1 MRLAR
6 KLARGFVRNARGVAL
21 LSLSLAL
28 GVGVLVLPTT
38 ATAKQIVESQG
49 DFTVTVPDGQSAEYS
64 FSGDTLSIEG
74 GTLTVANTNPGTPT
88 SNRIFISGNVDVTFA
103 GVSISR
109 DSGGSP
115 VEIEDRSTTD
125 VTIKLEGEN
134 SLIATGNEMAAIR
147 KTRGQSGGSD
157 TATLK
162 ITSASGDGSTEGS
175 LVARASGSSSAAIGG
190 AGNRGDVTDITIA
203 GGTITASVNSG
214 SAIGATGGGSTWRMV
229 ISGGIVKTEGG
240 DGLGAVH
247 DHGGRSEFQIT
258 GGYVVTTAY
267 RGSTPTG
274 GLVST
279 DGGNSFVARGT
290 CELPAS
296 QSPLETQNLTIET
309 GAELT
314 IPEGATLTTKGT
326 VINNGT
332 VSGAGTLKS
341 EGTFYNNGTIGEKVV
356 KGDVTEQL
364 VTVEG
369 GTVNGFTEPQV
380 VTAGTTVTIKAD
392 EVKGMVFSGWE
403 VAMGHGVQLADP
415 SSAETTFTMPEG
427 SCVTVRPTYRYLF
440 GTIVTE
446 EGEEIPVTSGES
458 YGMSSAL
465 REVNWQDYPN
475 STLVLTA
482 PDDTAEGVS
491 SNLSLYEWPEGAT
504 VDLNER
510 TMRVFEFGMMPESG
524 SRLTIC
530 NGTLSGDMGLRIM
543 DTQLTLRD
551 VVLGTEGSSSLAVMV
566 DSGSLVFEGDACFA
580 DGVSS
585 VSVRGYGGS
594 VTMPCALAESV
605 DLQVDDEVGINRIHS
620 WTTGED
626 GAETCSSCDLARG
639 VAEVTLSPAVD
650 FVYDGEPLAAAD
662 MGVSAFCDGAVCSDK
677 VVFYY
682 VEERT
687 DGMPTQSRT
696 GLPRHAGTY
705 RVTATLYG
713 ASTEDTAYDT
723 VSQTVEVEI
732 APKPV
737 RVRYEGM
744 VTANNKIYDGTQ
756 NASISGVDSDTDFTI
771 EGVVGNDQ
779 GWVWLRFDGVHGE
792 FNDSSVGE
800 NKQVTVLL
808 DNPSLTDGN
817 YTLASNEVTLSTS
830 VTASIS
836 QRPVTLSWQN
846 TEGRYFG
853 DGKVVAAS
861 VVDAIDGD
869 DVVAQVANG
878 DQSAVGT
885 HTASAELV
893 GADAENYSLTDA
905 DASVEYTI
913 APAVVTP
920 EETQTIVTNE
930 AGEPANTFTFGDT
943 ISVRVVPVLSSADA
957 DAGSETTDATARA
970 LTTPEPEQMALYYGE
985 TQISEPASAADDGS
999 YTMTY
1004 DTSDGIVPAGTASE
1018 ALLAR
1023 LVGSENV
1030 GQFEVSVQVTIVKA
1044 QQSAPADVVPVDEAT
1059 VGEGGSLTGLPAGGE
1074 WRPAGE
1080 GAWQPV
1086 PESGEV
1092 SGLPA
1097 GDYEVR
1103 LPGDDGHEPSDAVTV
1118 TVSDFSSTHGG
1129 ITYPAGTTEGD
1140 GGKPVLPEAGGAVT
1154 FPNGATVALPGG
1166 TTIDSSAQTATTES
1180 GVVVTPSGDGLSVEL
1195 PGGATV
1201 TAGSVTVAAD
1211 GSVELPDGGEITY
1224 QDGTTGQVAAGE
1236 TVKPDATAPEPEP
1249 TPDPDPTP
1257 DPTPDTEPDQGTDP
1271 EPEPG
1276 TDSDQESTPEEQE
1289 PVTPEQKP
1297 ADGQEPT
1304 DGQTPVSDQ
1313 EPAGDQGPAADEKG
1327 DQLAQTSDPTSLA
1340 PVAVAGGA
1348 GVAALA
1354 GALVARRRRR

>member
-1 MRLAR
+1 MP
-6 KLARGFVRNARGVAL
+6 GGVAL
-21 LSLSLAL
+21 FALSLAL
-28 GVGVLVLPTT
+28 VVGVSVVPVPALAEPTT
-38 ATAKQIVESQG
+38 EVCGA
-49 DFTVTVPDGQSAEYS
+49 FTVTVADGDEATYS
-64 FSGDTLSIEG
+64 YSGGVLSITG
-74 GTLTVANTNPGTPT
+74 GTLTVANTDPATPT
-88 SNRIFISGNVDVTFA
+88 DDRVQISGQVDVTFA
-103 GVSISR
+103 GVNIESFG
-109 DSGGSP
+109 SGGDYP
-115 VEIEDRSTTD
+115 VDVDDYEGTE
-125 VTIKLEGEN
+125 VTICLVN
-134 SLIATGNEMAAIR
+134 QNRLVSHGNDTAALN
-147 KTRGQSGGSD
+147 KSRGQSGDSD
-157 TATLK
+157 KSKLT

-175 LVARASGSSSAAIGG
+175 LVVEASGSRSAAIGG
-190 AGNRGDVTDITIA
+190 SGQRGDVSDVTIA
-203 GGTITASVNSG
+203 GGTITASVQSG
-214 SAIGATGGGSTWRMV
+214 AAIGATDGGSTWRMV

-247 DHGGRSEFQIT
+247 DPGGLSEFKIT

-279 DGGNSFVARGT
+279 DGGNSFVARGK

-296 QSPLETQNLTIET
+296 QSPLTTQDLTIET

-341 EGTFYNNGTIGEKVV
+341 EGTFYNNGTIGDEVV
-356 KGDVTEQL
+356 EGDVTEQL
-364 VTVEG
+364 VTVER

-403 VAMGHGVQLADP
+403 ITMGHGFEIADP

-446 EGEEIPVTSGES
+446 AGEEIPVTSGES

-482 PDDTAEGVS
+482 PDDTAVGVS
-491 SNLSLYEWPEGAT
+491 SDLRLYEWPEGAT
-504 VDLNER
+504 VDLNGR
-510 TMRVFEFGMMPESG
+510 TMRVSEFWMMPESG

-530 NGTLSGDMGLRIM
+530 NGTLSGDRGLRIM
-543 DTQLTLRD
+543 DTQLTLRG
-551 VVLGTEGSSSLAVMV
+551 VVLATEGSASLAVMV
-566 DSGSLVFEGDACFA
+566 NSGSLVFEGDACFA
-580 DGVSS
+580 DSVLR
-585 VSVRGYGGS
+585 VSVVGYGGS
-594 VTMPCALAESV
+594 VTMPCALAKSV
-605 DLQVDDEVGINRIHS
+605 DLQVGDEVGINRIHS

-677 VVFYY
+677 VVFSY

-696 GLPRHAGTY
+696 GLPRYAGTY

-737 RVRYEGM
+737 TVRYEGM
-744 VTANNKIYDGTQ
+744 VTANNKVYDGTQ

-779 GWVWLRFDGVHGE
+779 GWVWLRFDGVYGE

-800 NKQVTVLL
+800 NKPVSVLL
-808 DNPSLTDGN
+808 DNPSLSDDN
-817 YTLASNEVTLSTS
+817 YTLDSNEVALSTS

-853 DGKVVAAS
+853 DGKVVTAS
-861 VVDAIDGD
+861 VVNAIEGD
-869 DVVAQVANG
+869 DVVAQVTDG
-878 DQSAVGT
+878 DKREVGT
-885 HTASAELV
+885 YTASAELA
-893 GADAENYSLTDA
+893 GANAGNYALAAGAQTSAEYKIS
-905 DASVEYTI
+905 
-913 APAVVTP
+913 PAVVTP
-920 EETQTIVTNE
+920 EGTQTIVTNE
-930 AGEPANTFTFGDT
+930 VGEPTNTFVFGDT
-943 ISVRVVPVLSSADA
+943 IVVRVVPALSSVDA
-957 DAGSETTDATARA
+957 DNGPASTDATARA
-970 LTTPEPEQMALYYGE
+970 LTAPEPEQMALYYGGM
-985 TQISEPASAADDGS
+985 QISEPASAADDGS

-1030 GQFEVSVQVTIVKA
+1030 EQFEVRVQVTIVKA
-1044 QQSAPADVVPVDEAT
+1044 QQSAPADVTPVDETT

-1080 GAWQPV
+1080 GAWQQV

-1103 LPGDDGHEPSDAVTV
+1103 LPGDDCHEPSEAVTV
-1118 TVSDFSSTHGG
+1118 SVNDFSSTHGD
-1129 ITYPAGTTEGD
+1129 ITYPAGTSDPGD
-1140 GGKPVLPEAGGAVT
+1140 GTAVLPEAGGAVT
-1154 FPNGATVALPGG
+1154 FPNGATATLPGG
-1166 TTIDSSAQTATTES
+1166 ATVDPDVQTATTES

-1271 EPEPG
+1271 EP
-1276 TDSDQESTPEEQE
+1276 
-1289 PVTPEQKP
+1289 
-1297 ADGQEPT
+1297 
-1304 DGQTPVSDQ
+1304 
-1313 EPAGDQGPAADEKG
+1313 AGDQGPAADEKG
-1327 DQLAQTSDPTSLA
+1327 DQLAQTSDPTSLV

-1354 GALVARRRRR
+1354 GALVARRRQR